1 MKLEGTFLDAIKR
14 VMKRHNYMTKT
25 EFIRES
31 IRDKIRRLEEK
42 EILEDKD
49 RLLVYGK
56 DAIDKANELGIER
69 IADIPEDMDDM
80 EKIVLVKSILENPE
94 KKGIN
99 PVDKIKSK
107 MPNFGAKIK
116 SAF

>member
-1 MKLEGTFLDAIKR
+1 MENISLKLETGFLHAIEK

-49 RLLVYGK
+49 MMAQIRVS
-56 DAIDKANELGIER
+56 ER
-69 IADIPEDMDDM
+69 
-80 EKIVLVKSILENPE
+80 NR
-94 KKGIN
+94 KKG
-99 PVDKIKSK
+99 KTWELKY
-107 MPNFGAKIK
+107 
-116 SAF
+116 

>member
-1 MKLEGTFLDAIKR
+1 MENISLKLETGFLHAIEK

-49 RLLVYGK
+49 MMSQIRSS
-56 DAIDKANELGIER
+56 ER
-69 IADIPEDMDDM
+69 
-80 EKIVLVKSILENPE
+80 NR
-94 KKGIN
+94 KKGK
-99 PVDKIKSK
+99 VFEFKY
-107 MPNFGAKIK
+107 
-116 SAF
+116 